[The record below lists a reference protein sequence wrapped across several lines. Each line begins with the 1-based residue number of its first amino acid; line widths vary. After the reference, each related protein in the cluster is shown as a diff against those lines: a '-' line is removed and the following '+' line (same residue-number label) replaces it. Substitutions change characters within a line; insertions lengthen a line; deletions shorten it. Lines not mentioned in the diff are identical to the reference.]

1 MSRQSVA
8 VLATWFVLLGGAL
21 PGLACAAATR
31 DCCPDDA
38 SVPCAES
45 NPSEPTGAAEACCA
59 VAPSPAQATSVA
71 PVRVATEA
79 LTVSGSPDP
88 SIASSPMFAL
98 AQPAA
103 HRDGALIIANP
114 AVRDGSSI
122 YLRTLRL
129 RL

>member
-21 PGLACAAATR
+21 PGMACAAATR

-38 SVPCAES
+38 SVPCTGS
-45 NPSEPTGAAEACCA
+45 DSTEPAAAAEACCA

-71 PVRVATEA
+71 PVRGSTEA

-88 SIASSPMFAL
+88 SIASSPMSGL

-114 AVRDGSSI
+114 AIRDGSST

>member
-1 MSRQSVA
+1 M
-8 VLATWFVLLGGAL
+8 LATWFVLLGGAL

-38 SVPCAES
+38 SVPCTET
-45 NPSEPTGAAEACCA
+45 NPSEPTAAAEACCA

-71 PVRVATEA
+71 PVRVELET

-88 SIASSPMFAL
+88 SIASSPMSGL
-98 AQPAA
+98 AQPAP
-103 HRDGALIIANP
+103 HRDGASIIANP
-114 AVRDGSSI
+114 AVRDGSST